1 MTDTISRHRDAV
13 AGRWGQLSLVEQL
26 GNVGSEV
33 GRLRRWRQRDERL
46 AAGAFERAL
55 ELLDLTLADPRWRAR
70 LREIARARELL
81 CDAATGGREYGTRLE
96 DLDRYFLAF
105 AVAARARHGTSG
117 DQRRGANGETTC
129 P

>member
-1 MTDTISRHRDAV
+1 MTEMVYRHRDLA
-13 AGRWGQLSLVEQL
+13 AGRWGKLSLAEQL

-33 GRLRRWRQRDERL
+33 GRMLRWKSRDERL
-46 AAGAFERAL
+46 VAGAFERAL

-81 CDAATGGREYGTRLE
+81 CDAAAGGSQYGTTLA

-105 AVAARARHGTSG
+105 AVAARAGL
-117 DQRRGANGETTC
+117 
-129 P
+129 